1 MHRNRLILLLL
12 FVLSLVFISLRGGS
26 LSYGF
31 FFLIIS
37 VPLVSLIYL
46 IYVFITFKIYQE
58 LASRSIVAGE
68 PTSFRFILRN
78 ENYFTYS
85 GVRVL
90 FHSDFSS
97 ISGLSD
103 LTEYELRPGDGIS
116 RETTLTCRY
125 RGSYSVGIKAVKIE
139 DYLRLFSFTYKKNP
153 LVVNVSP
160 RLIRLEKLKSFDI
173 SHVSPRQSPVLS
185 SERDF
190 AVRDYV
196 PGDSIRDI
204 HWKATAALSRPM
216 VRRHTGPEEPSVVII
231 TDPHRYSDEE
241 LRYLPLENKILETV
255 LALALYFV
263 NESVTV
269 RSVTRQNGPIGHV
282 LEGSDSFDHFYSEMS
297 SFAFRQDEDFR
308 KVLLD
313 VGNSPSLLNVSC
325 VYMVTADWTP
335 EAYALCDR
343 LGRSGTPVTVC
354 LVTDDP
360 PADITDT
367 LPALT
372 ELTVIPPEGDIAD
385 FL

>member
-1 MHRNRLILLLL
+1 MRKNRLILLLL

-26 LSYGF
+26 VSYGF
-31 FFLIIS
+31 FFLVVS

-46 IYVFITFKIYQE
+46 IYVFLTFKIYQE

-90 FHSDFSS
+90 FHSDFSG

-103 LTEYELRPGDGIS
+103 LTEYELRPGNGIS

-153 LVVNVSP
+153 LIVNVSP
-160 RLIRLEKLKSFDI
+160 RLIRLEKIRGFDI
-173 SHVSPRQSPVLS
+173 SHVSPRQSHVLS

-204 HWKATAALSRPM
+204 HWKATAALGHPM

-231 TDPHRYSDEE
+231 TDPHRYSDDE
-241 LRYLPLENKILETV
+241 LKYLPLENKILETV
-255 LALALYFV
+255 LALTLYFV

-269 RSVTRQNGPIGHV
+269 RSVTRRNGPVEHV
-282 LEGSDSFDHFYSEMS
+282 IDGNESFENFYTEMS
-297 SFAFRQDEDFR
+297 SFAFRPDEDFKR
-308 KVLLD
+308 VLID
-313 VGNSPSLLNVSC
+313 VESSPSLLNVSC
-325 VYMVTADWTP
+325 IYMVTGDWTP
-335 EAYALCDR
+335 EAFALCDK
-343 LGRSGTPVTVC
+343 LGRNGTPVTVC

-367 LPALT
+367 LPSLT
-372 ELTVIPPEGDIAD
+372 ELTVIPPEGELAD
-385 FL
+385 YL